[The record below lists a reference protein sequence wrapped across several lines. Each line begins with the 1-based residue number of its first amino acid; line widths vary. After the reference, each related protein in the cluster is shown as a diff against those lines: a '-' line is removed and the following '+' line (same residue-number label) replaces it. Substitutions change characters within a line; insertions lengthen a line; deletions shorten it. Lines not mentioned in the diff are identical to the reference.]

1 MDPVLVV
8 SAIRAAVRLGN
19 VGAEAV
25 GQYARDRG
33 VLLPAV
39 IAISVPEVVRLRA
52 HFETYPE
59 QVTEDLIEYW
69 KSFKDPRSTPL
80 PGARDVLSAAYA
92 RWSIEQT
99 QGGAGNIDDATGY
112 WMIKQWG
119 NGGPIGPFAK
129 VVLAMADVALEFAA
143 RDPSLL
149 GLQGR
154 GEAVVKAL
162 AGQIA
167 ELIPDDLDEL
177 GPRNQLG
184 ATLAGLFLRGALQ
197 ALESNPN
204 LVVDEKHMMQLV
216 KDTLPQLINALPSA
230 DGPDQ
235 YRWRDLVESLMG
247 PVAKAVIEVLG
258 QHPESFFGKKFS
270 DNKLLG
276 ALTRTYLL
284 KVAEDGVKKTLTK
297 AGAIELWKA
306 TLALAA
312 KQPDLFL
319 GEPEKNA
326 EKFVSS
332 LFVGLATTLERY
344 TPPFEKEIVTHL
356 AATALGTMS
365 KNIGLL
371 LDRDAPWN
379 EVATNALATVLG
391 ALRDAL
397 TEKGRSALDR
407 LVSSDMLT
415 EFVRIVL
422 SQAARTPGMLM
433 DTDNEELKRIVG
445 AVARL
450 MALDDSLLLSK
461 DDWLFIAAAVA
472 EEAAANPAR
481 LFGFKVGESKTD
493 VAVPLIQG
501 LVTVAAVQWRQYGR
515 AGGAVLFGTTLREAI
530 VIVVRAASGNAKAAL
545 GNKANL
551 EQLADR
557 IGVVVVQ
564 NPGKFGSKEWL
575 RLYRVLIPRV
585 LETGSVGE
593 LDAPALEAILKGANP

>member
-1 MDPVLVV
+1 
-8 SAIRAAVRLGN
+8 
-19 VGAEAV
+19 
-25 GQYARDRG
+25 
-33 VLLPAV
+33 
-39 IAISVPEVVRLRA
+39 
-52 HFETYPE
+52 
-59 QVTEDLIEYW
+59 
-69 KSFKDPRSTPL
+69 
-80 PGARDVLSAAYA
+80 
-92 RWSIEQT
+92 
-99 QGGAGNIDDATGY
+99 
-112 WMIKQWG
+112 
-119 NGGPIGPFAK
+119 
-129 VVLAMADVALEFAA
+129 
-143 RDPSLL
+143 
-149 GLQGR
+149 
-154 GEAVVKAL
+154 
-162 AGQIA
+162 
-167 ELIPDDLDEL
+167 
-177 GPRNQLG
+177 
-184 ATLAGLFLRGALQ
+184 
-197 ALESNPN
+197 
-204 LVVDEKHMMQLV
+204 
-216 KDTLPQLINALPSA
+216 
-230 DGPDQ
+230 
-235 YRWRDLVESLMG
+235 
-247 PVAKAVIEVLG
+247 
-258 QHPESFFGKKFS
+258 
-270 DNKLLG
+270 
-276 ALTRTYLL
+276 
-284 KVAEDGVKKTLTK
+284 
-297 AGAIELWKA
+297 
-306 TLALAA
+306 
-312 KQPDLFL
+312 
-319 GEPEKNA
+319 
-326 EKFVSS
+326 
-332 LFVGLATTLERY
+332 
-344 TPPFEKEIVTHL
+344 
-356 AATALGTMS
+356 MS